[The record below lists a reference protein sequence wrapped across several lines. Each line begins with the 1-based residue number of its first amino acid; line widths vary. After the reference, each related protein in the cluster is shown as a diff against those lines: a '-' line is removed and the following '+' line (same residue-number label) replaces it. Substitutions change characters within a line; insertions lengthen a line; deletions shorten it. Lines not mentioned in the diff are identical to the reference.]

1 MVERVIP
8 FAVRTVDQNTISDLF
23 CIAAEQVK
31 AANKVSEAMD
41 CDVTIPY
48 SESILDIIFDAV
60 GAPEGNDFRA
70 PFFELFFDWVHSETQ
85 SMQEFLKQFYLC
97 LDDHLHMYNVRVQD
111 SDSMRD

>member
-8 FAVRTVDQNTISDLF
+8 FTARMIDVNTISDLF
-23 CIAAEQVK
+23 CIAAEQAK
-31 AANKVSEAMD
+31 AAGKVSEAMD

-60 GAPEGNDFRA
+60 GAPDDNEFRE

-85 SMQEFLKQFYLC
+85 SMQEFLKEFYLC
-97 LDDHLHMYNVRVQD
+97 LDDHLHIYSVRERD
-111 SDSMRD
+111 SEAT